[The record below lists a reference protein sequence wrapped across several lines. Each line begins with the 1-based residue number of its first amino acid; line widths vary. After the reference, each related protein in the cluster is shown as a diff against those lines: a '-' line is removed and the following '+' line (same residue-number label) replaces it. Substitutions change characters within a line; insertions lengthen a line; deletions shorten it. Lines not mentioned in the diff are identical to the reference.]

1 MCDAEFS
8 GASIPQVAAVFV
20 VSRVALVGEVALP
33 VSTAGRDMGQPT
45 YIDVDQFVTTNG
57 LAVNTL
63 RPLVSSNLRSVD
75 ALESALPSMSPLEH
89 PTDSEIIST
98 SGAGNAT
105 S

>member
-20 VSRVALVGEVALP
+20 VSRVALVGEVALH
-33 VSTAGRDMGQPT
+33 VSTAGWNTGQST
-45 YIDVDQFVTTNG
+45 YIDVDRFVTRNG
-57 LAVNTL
+57 LAVSTL
-63 RPLVSSNLRSVD
+63 KPIVSSNLRPVD
-75 ALESALPSMSPLEH
+75 TLGSTLSFMSPLEH

-105 S
+105 Y